1 MLDLKSTE
9 INPIF
14 LNFRNLNEFQLIG
27 LEAFITFLITYIQ
40 LSTSFN
46 QKTER
51 SINAVAVASTY
62 SSINLCLTN
71 FYYSQY
77 NFLWMLIQSGMNFV
91 FNLQMIYVTV
101 GGILGPLIATAYYK
115 FLLEKDISL
124 NQILNDYDNNK
135 MVDID

>member
-1 MLDLKSTE
+1 M
-9 INPIF
+9 
-14 LNFRNLNEFQLIG
+14 IG

-51 SINAVAVASTY
+51 SINAVAVAATY